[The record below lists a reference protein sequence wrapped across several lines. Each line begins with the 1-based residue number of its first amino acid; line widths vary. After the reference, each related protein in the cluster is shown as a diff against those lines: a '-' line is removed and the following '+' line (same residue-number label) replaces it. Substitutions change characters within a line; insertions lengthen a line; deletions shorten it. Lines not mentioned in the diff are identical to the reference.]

1 MLIAVFLS
9 AKLIILACFAIARR
23 PRFMGFACLKA
34 GGAVKNKIVRIE
46 TRVAR
51 NAGAIAEKL
60 RREIRIFNKM
70 KLVMP
75 CRRGVSVMYSQ
86 FLGRLIIEPRFVTRK
101 SDGIA
106 RLLYICA
113 AANLYIHSRRCL
125 EKRQLIKNC
134 IYVFGQKN
142 IIKKV
147 CKMNLLQRR
156 LYTHKQV
163 RFKYLNGRFIFA
175 QNRVDRPSY
184 TVYGGGDGQ
193 TQGTFKKHYVDKV
206 LPIECFETNVE
217 RFSYFVSNDKY
228 NYNLS
233 HTSDT
238 FYAIGNGS
246 AVGLYVPGK
255 VTFGSSICE
264 KGNGLNIY
272 ASGNDGKYYIVH
284 GKSKQDIIPVV
295 GEIKRRRGQLDYLLT
310 AGEAKEVAQIEA
322 IFECAWGCR
331 FVRGDGLK
339 NKFPVACKY
348 VPTLFLPTLV
358 HIVDKADDFFKVV
371 DNFKLFEKIAAT
383 GNNLNIVFL
392 YSSMNDEVREIMKAF
407 ANKEEAKDLISKG
420 IFLFFVDR
428 VKAKEAAVNYL
439 SLMSETKTKVK
450 ITNEINKSGIE
461 IVTHISNSFPITH
474 TVYVRNTIGH
484 PRTAKVQIPLCVG
497 SELDGLPFG
506 IPAIC
511 QRQGANLQVTSLKS
525 GRSVNYKLPIGASV
539 MDEFGRLLADNE
551 IACQK
556 VYIACDMKLAA
567 FEEKIVKII
576 KGEGGLSRV
585 DRKQAFLGSLE
596 NVSIKGN
603 PRLQRLFEIGIAEG
617 VEEKLCAS
625 LKESIRNFERDV
637 FFALLG
643 NRESIPHDVYALITE
658 RVIGIKLLRG
668 KIQLMPCIMIT
679 GNFELTFTYQGVPYS
694 FKVKEKGSGFAVNY
708 GDTEHKNFFELP
720 IASKVRGS

>member
-9 AKLIILACFAIARR
+9 AKLIILVCFAVARR
-23 PRFMGFACLKA
+23 PRFLGFACLKA
-34 GGAVKNKIVRIE
+34 GGAAKDKIVKIE
-46 TRVAR
+46 TRIAR
-51 NAGAIAEKL
+51 RTGVISEKL
-60 RREIRIFNKM
+60 CREIRIFNKM

-75 CRRGVSVMYSQ
+75 CRRGTSVMYSQ
-86 FLGRLIIEPRFVTRK
+86 FLGRLIIEPRFVICN
-101 SDGIA
+101 SDAVA

-113 AANLYIHSRRCL
+113 AANLYTHSRRCL
-125 EKRQLIKNC
+125 EKRQLVKNC

-147 CKMNLLQRR
+147 RKITCLQRR

-184 TVYGGGDGQ
+184 TKYLHSDGQ
-193 TQGTFKKHYVDKV
+193 KQGSFEKHYVDKV
-206 LPIECFETNVE
+206 LPVECFETNTE
-217 RFSYFVSNDKY
+217 DFSYFVSNNKY

-238 FYAIGNGS
+238 FYAISNGS
-246 AVGLYVPGK
+246 AIGLYVPGK

-264 KGNGLNIY
+264 NGNNLTIY
-272 ASGNDGKYYIVH
+272 ASGNGGKYYIIR
-284 GKSKQDIIPVV
+284 GKSKQDIIPIV

-310 AGEAKEVAQIEA
+310 AGEAKEVMQIER
-322 IFECAWGCR
+322 IFERAWSCR

-339 NKFPVACKY
+339 DKFPAACKY

-358 HIVDKADDFFKVV
+358 YIVDKADDFFTVV

-383 GNNLNIVFL
+383 GNSLNIVFL

-407 ANKEEAKDLISKG
+407 VDKDEAKNLISKG

-428 VKAKEAAVNYL
+428 VKAKEQAVNYL
-439 SLMSETKTKVK
+439 SLMSEAKLKVK
-450 ITNEINKSGIE
+450 IANEINKSGTE

-474 TVYVRNTIGH
+474 TVYIRNTFGR

-506 IPAIC
+506 MPAIC
-511 QRQGANLQVTSLKS
+511 QQQGANLHVTSLKS
-525 GRSVNYKLPIGASV
+525 GRSVNYRLPIGASIT
-539 MDEFGRLLADNE
+539 DEFGRTLRDSE
-551 IACQK
+551 IACQN
-556 VYIACDMKLAA
+556 VYIGCDVKLAA
-567 FEEKIVKII
+567 YEEKIVKII
-576 KGEGGLSRV
+576 KGEGGLSRCEKRQV
-585 DRKQAFLGSLE
+585 FLGSLE

-603 PRLQRLFEIGIAEG
+603 SQLQRIFEIGIADG
-617 VEEKLCAS
+617 VEEKLCAA

-643 NRESIPHDVYALITE
+643 SRESISSDVYALIVE

-668 KIQLMPCIMIT
+668 KIQLMPCIIIT
-679 GNFELTFTYQGVPYS
+679 GNFELSFMYQGIPYY
-694 FKVKEKGSGFAVNY
+694 FKVKEKGSGFIVNY
-708 GDTEHKNFFELP
+708 DNTEHKNFFELP
-720 IASKVRGS
+720 IVAKLRS